1 MLSDILAGLSAV
13 PLPND
18 LPPWETIYRR
28 FQLPR
33 RSWGRNHLHN
43 ASQIRGCRLD
53 RLGRET

>member
-28 FQLPR
+28 FQPAATFVGPKSLAQRQPDP
-33 RSWGRNHLHN
+33 WM
-43 ASQIRGCRLD
+43 
-53 RLGRET
+53 